1 MGEPPIIPFTRL
13 PEPLVLPPRMTLPV
27 PSAPMPSYQPMV
39 LPSAEQ
45 VRQMQTSEE
54 DEPKEEESKPK
65 EPKPQPQMQVPV
77 QIPAVHIPEV
87 VSQPEETTKVTL
99 PGTDIQITVPKEEVL
114 TTAAATAGVAA
125 LASVAATMAAGPLVQ
140 RLTKVLK
147 PVMKTALKKL
157 AAAKGV
163 QSASLSES
171 DAKRRWRQRVRIR
184 RTTGGQV

>member
-27 PSAPMPSYQPMV
+27 PSAPMPSYQPLV

-45 VRQMQTSEE
+45 VRQIQASEE
-54 DEPKEEESKPK
+54 QDQEKEESKPQGQA
-65 EPKPQPQMQVPV
+65 PQPQLRVPV
-77 QIPAVHIPEV
+77 QIPAVNIPEV
-87 VSQPEETTKVTL
+87 IAQPKETTKVTL
-99 PGTDIQITVPKEEVL
+99 PGTDIQLTVPKEEVL

-147 PVMKTALKKL
+147 PMMKAALKKL
-157 AAAKGV
+157 ATAKGV
-163 QSASLSES
+163 QLANLSES
-171 DAKRRWRQRVRIR
+171 DARRRWRQRVHIR
-184 RTTGGQV
+184 RTKGGQV